1 MVSDG
6 SGGAGEVE
14 FTSATYSVN
23 ENAPGGVA
31 AITLKRVGG
40 TNGQIQV
47 MFTTSDGTASSPSD
61 YTDSDQAVV
70 FNEGETTK
78 TVDIPIADDSVAE
91 ANETVNLAVSHPP
104 VILAAPGEG
113 PSAAPIYAAV
123 LTIVNDDCPAS
134 FTVNNNGDA
143 VDANVGDGVC
153 ATAGSV
159 CTLRAAI
166 RPETRVLGIT
176 WVHSCTG
183 VRMPVRAVADM
194 LAQVNGTRGDHDR
207 IRLVVDGVHALGA
220 VDETVASPGCAQS
233 SLVARVWPAV
243 AKSSVRPARA
253 VSRVSLFYNAGLQ
266 NSWFIVTGMI
276 GMLLVM
282 LGSLVS
288 SASMVKEKEVG
299 TVEQLLMTPA
309 GSAEII
315 LAKMAPIFLLLSLDI
330 GVSSAVGSFVFG
342 VPIRGSFALLYCS
355 GMLCVL
361 SGIGIGTIVATFTRS
376 QQQAQLLSFFVNPPL
391 SMLSG
396 ATTPIE
402 AMPHWMQPLTNLN
415 PVKHFAVLARGVMLK
430 GVGLE
435 VLYPNFLAL
444 LAFTV
449 ILVGVSAWRFRKQL
463 N

>member
-1 MVSDG
+1 MLDRILNWRFWPLFFKELNELRRNRRLVAMMLVPPTLNLVLLG
-6 SGGAGEVE
+6 FAMNPEVTDLRLGIVDE
-14 FTSATYSVN
+14 SRTAESREVISAFTESKSF
-23 ENAPGGVA
+23 VA
-31 AITLKRVGG
+31 AGHY
-40 TNGQIQV
+40 
-47 MFTTSDGTASSPSD
+47 A
-61 YTDSDQAVV
+61 
-70 FNEGETTK
+70 
-78 TVDIPIADDSVAE
+78 SVAE
-91 ANETVNLAVSHPP
+91 LSRALSG
-104 VILAAPGEG
+104 GELEAG
-113 PSAAPIYAAV
+113 IVVPSDFATKRTRGEVAEVQFLVDSGNSNTGGIAGGYAA
-123 LTIVNDDCPAS
+123 
-134 FTVNNNGDA
+134 
-143 VDANVGDGVC
+143 
-153 ATAGSV
+153 
-159 CTLRAAI
+159 
-166 RPETRVLGIT
+166 
-176 WVHSCTG
+176 
-183 VRMPVRAVADM
+183 
-194 LAQVNGTRGDHDR
+194 R
-207 IRLVVDGVHALGA
+207 IIGALN
-220 VDETVASPGCAQS
+220 EKIY
-233 SLVARVWPAV
+233 LN
-243 AKSSVRPARA
+243 KSSIEPARA

-402 AMPHWMQPLTNLN
+402 AMPQWMQPLTNLN